1 MPDFVPL
8 NATTELY
15 ALGDSAERPRIMKS
29 LGAIGPNTL
38 ARYGIADLHDDLDID
53 REAEL
58 KQMLHNAML
67 AMYRARVDPTE
78 QRGFALRFAKRD
90 LIVVYE
96 RVGEPFYASIH

>member
-1 MPDFVPL
+1 MPDFAPL
-8 NATTELY
+8 GSTHELY
-15 ALGDSAERPRIMKS
+15 ALGDSATLPRIMKS
-29 LGAIGPNTL
+29 LGAVGPNTL
-38 ARYGIADLHDDLDID
+38 AHYGIAHLHDDLDID

-67 AMYRARVDPTE
+67 AVYRARVDPTE

-96 RVGEPFYASIH
+96 RIGEPFYASIH